1 MSEPIEIAG
10 EVQAETEKAVLFF
23 DGNTTEWVPKS
34 QISDY
39 SVKGEDFDNW
49 MDIDSIFIPEWLALN
64 KGFI

>member
-23 DGNTTEWVPKS
+23 DGKTAEWLPKS
-34 QISDY
+34 WIKDY
-39 SVKGEDFDNW
+39 SVKGDDFDNW
-49 MDIDSIFIPEWLALN
+49 MDIDSIFIEEYHALN